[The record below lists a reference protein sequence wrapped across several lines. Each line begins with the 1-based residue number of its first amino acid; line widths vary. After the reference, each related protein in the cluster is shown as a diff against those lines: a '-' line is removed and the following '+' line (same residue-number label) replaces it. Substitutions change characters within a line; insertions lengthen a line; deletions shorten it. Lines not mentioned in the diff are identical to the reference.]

1 MVVALL
7 AVALEKAVEA
17 QEAAQ
22 EAQVREAEE
31 EQAEVQAE
39 EEVQAGEEWA
49 DTVWDLAVSAFARI
63 AGIVFL
69 TAEAFRAHRRY
80 AQSAERG

>member
-17 QEAAQ
+17 QEAQVQ
-22 EAQVREAEE
+22 EAE
-31 EQAEVQAE
+31 EQAEVQV

-49 DTVWDLAVSAFARI
+49 DTVWDPAVSAFVRI
-63 AGIVFL
+63 VGIVFL
-69 TAEAFRAHRRY
+69 TAEAFHAHRRY

>member
-17 QEAAQ
+17 QEA
-22 EAQVREAEE
+22 EE

-39 EEVQAGEEWA
+39 EEVQARGEWA

>member
-1 MVVALL
+1 MY
-7 AVALEKAVEA
+7 KRQA
-17 QEAAQ
+17 QV
-22 EAQVREAEE
+22 AQVREAEE

-49 DTVWDLAVSAFARI
+49 DTVWDPAVSAFARI
-63 AGIVFL
+63 VGIVFL
-69 TAEAFRAHRRY
+69 IAEAFHAHRRY

>member
-1 MVVALL
+1 MVVLL
-7 AVALEKAVEA
+7 AAALEKAVEA
-17 QEAAQ
+17 EAAQ
-22 EAQVREAEE
+22 EAQVQEAEE

-69 TAEAFRAHRRY
+69 TAEAFRAHRRH

>member
-1 MVVALL
+1 MVVLL

-17 QEAAQ
+17 QEA
-22 EAQVREAEE
+22 QVQEAEE

-49 DTVWDLAVSAFARI
+49 DTVWDLAVSVFARI

-69 TAEAFRAHRRY
+69 TAEAFRAHRKY

>member
-1 MVVALL
+1 MALL
-7 AVALEKAVEA
+7 AVALEKAVEV
-17 QEAAQ
+17 EAAQ

-31 EQAEVQAE
+31 EQAEVQV

-69 TAEAFRAHRRY
+69 IAEAFRAHRRY